1 MEGKF
6 NLSSSGEG
14 ETEFILTDI
23 WKSWNVTP
31 KVNDFA
37 ILTQIPHDMLQMN
50 LECRLE
56 SWEMIV
62 RDPNCYLKIVKF
74 WGFVFIQNFETS
86 CMTHARLQ
94 VPK

>member
-62 RDPNCYLKIVKF
+62 RDPNCYLKILKF
-74 WGFVFIQNFETS
+74 
-86 CMTHARLQ
+86 
-94 VPK
+94 